1 MTPLSLITFALTASL
16 LSLLWVGIAWSLVRV
31 LKLNSPVAR
40 VFVYL
45 APLLTAFFAL
55 LRLAPDSRVGI
66 VSVSL
71 GVAAALSLRDLRRY
85 LAYRRQVIESGR
97 RYARAEELCLPLA
110 AALEVPVP
118 RVCLSPDLATGPMVL
133 GVTRPTIVFPSWT
146 GEQLNDDELRVLLA
160 HELAHVYRRDI
171 LLKWALLFLR
181 RLAFWNPVAAWPY
194 RWLSLEIEFAC
205 DRVACRLTG
214 KPGTLA
220 KTLCKIQ
227 QLGEVQAVDEK
238 RLLQVIPRA
247 DLGLRARLEYLG
259 TRGSYVF
266 EWPNLFKTLLIF
278 SVYWLVCSKPA
289 EFVLPLLDQAP

>member
-1 MTPLSLITFALTASL
+1 MSLLSLLTFALTALL
-16 LSLLWVGIAWSLVRV
+16 LSLLWVGIAWSLVR
-31 LKLNSPVAR
+31 LLRLNSPVAR

-55 LRLAPDSRVGI
+55 LRLAPDSRMAI

-71 GVAAALSLRDLRRY
+71 GVAALLSLRDVRRY
-85 LAYRRQVIESGR
+85 LVYRRRITDGGR
-97 RYARAEELCLPLA
+97 RYAHAEALCLPLA
-110 AALEVPVP
+110 RTLDVPVP
-118 RVCLSPDLATGPMVL
+118 RVYLSPDLTIGPMVL
-133 GVTRPTIVFPSWT
+133 GVARPTIVFPSWT
-146 GEQLNDDELRVLLA
+146 AEQLNDDELRVLLA

-205 DRVACRLTG
+205 DRIACRLTG

-227 QLGEVQAVDEK
+227 QLGAVQAVDEK

-259 TRGSYVF
+259 ASGSYVF